1 MAAGLFLGAQ
11 MTVRWR
17 KSLSRPTRV
26 LCQNSRFVGTCPLAS
41 LVSQRRRLP
50 PSGTRPC
57 GAAHVGCLLHGGDGW
72 RARGGGGGLDALD
85 PQHRRGHSGAF
96 NAGGDFLERDVA
108 SQMGRAVLG
117 FDVNADGRKTAVAGV
132 PGRSSGMYFEAS
144 RMSSQTSC
152 AVSTRGFCG
161 SITPIKHTCGTPLAY
176 LRLCSPVS

>member
-1 MAAGLFLGAQ
+1 MAPGLFLGAQ

-57 GAAHVGCLLHGGDGW
+57 GAAHVGCLGETGG
-72 RARGGGGGLDALD
+72 ALAGGGGLDALD

-108 SQMGRAVLG
+108 GQMGRAVLG

-152 AVSTRGFCG
+152 AVYTRRFCG
-161 SITPIKHTCGTPLAY
+161 LITPIKHTCGTPLAY
-176 LRLCSPVS
+176 LRLCSPIS

>member
-1 MAAGLFLGAQ
+1 MAPGLFLGAQ

-72 RARGGGGGLDALD
+72 RARGGGAGLTRWTPSIAEAILVPSMREAIFWNATSRARWGEPCLGLTSMLTGEKPQSPVCPDAPPGCILRRAGCR
-85 PQHRRGHSGAF
+85 HRLPAPSPR
-96 NAGGDFLERDVA
+96 AGSA
-108 SQMGRAVLG
+108 
-117 FDVNADGRKTAVAGV
+117 
-132 PGRSSGMYFEAS
+132 GRS
-144 RMSSQTSC
+144 R
-152 AVSTRGFCG
+152 R
-161 SITPIKHTCGTPLAY
+161 
-176 LRLCSPVS
+176 